1 MDRAQDRTRIGF
13 LHPGAMGVSLA
24 ATAVRGGHE
33 ALWASA
39 GRSAATRARATEHGL
54 VDVGTLDALCARAAV
69 VVSICPPHA
78 AEDVATA
85 VAATGF
91 RGTFVDANAIAPARM
106 ARMAADLRAGGIAV
120 VDGGVIG
127 GPAWTP
133 GTVLHLSGPRASE
146 VAALFAAGPL
156 ATHVLGPDVGTASA
170 LKMVYAARTKGTTAL
185 LLAVLGAAERLGVR
199 DALEAQWEAD
209 APGTTAEAHA
219 RARRATRKAWRF
231 AGEMDE
237 IAATFAAAGMPGGFH
252 AAAATTYRSLAGL
265 KEAEPLPELA
275 DVLAALAGA
284 GDDRRVTDGHPTGE
298 GTSTA
303 PAPGIDPGAG

>member
-1 MDRAQDRTRIGF
+1 MDRAPDRSRIGF
-13 LHPGAMGVSLA
+13 LHPGAMGASLA

-54 VDVGTLDALCARAAV
+54 VDVGTLGALCAQADV

-78 AEDVATA
+78 AEDVASE
-85 VAATGF
+85 VAGAGF

-106 ARMAADLRAGGIAV
+106 ARIAGDLSARGIEV

-133 GTVLHLSGPRASE
+133 GTWLHLSGARAAA
-146 VAALFAAGPL
+146 VAALFGAGPL

-185 LLAVLGAAERLGVR
+185 LLGVLGAAERLGVR
-199 DALEAQWEAD
+199 PALEAQWEAD
-209 APGTTAEAHA
+209 AAGTTAEAHE

-237 IAATFAAAGMPGGFH
+237 IAATFAAAGMPSGFH
-252 AAAATTYRSLAGL
+252 QAAAEVYRAMAGL
-265 KEAEPLPELA
+265 KDAQPLPELD
-275 DVLAALAGA
+275 DVLAALAGTD
-284 GDDRRVTDGHPTGE
+284 GDRRG
-298 GTSTA
+298 
-303 PAPGIDPGAG
+303 

>member
-1 MDRAQDRTRIGF
+1 MDRSHDRSRIGF

-24 ATAVRGGHE
+24 ATAARGGHE

-54 VDVGTLDALCARAAV
+54 VDVGTLDALCARADV

-78 AEDVATA
+78 AEDVAAA
-85 VAATGF
+85 VARSGF
-91 RGTFVDANAIAPARM
+91 RGTFVDANAIAPTRVARI
-106 ARMAADLRAGGIAV
+106 AADLIEHGIEA

-133 GTVLHLSGPRASE
+133 GTWLHLSGPRASE

-156 ATHVLGPDVGTASA
+156 AAHVLGPDVGTASA

-199 DALEAQWEAD
+199 EALEAQWEAD
-209 APGTTAEAHA
+209 AAGTTAEAHD

-237 IAATFAAAGMPGGFH
+237 IAATFEDVGVPSGFHGAAAEV
-252 AAAATTYRSLAGL
+252 YRTLAGF
-265 KEAEPLPELA
+265 KDADPLPELDA
-275 DVLAALAGA
+275 VLAALAGA
-284 GDDRRVTDGHPTGE
+284 GDDRRG
-298 GTSTA
+298 
-303 PAPGIDPGAG
+303 

>member
-39 GRSAATRARATEHGL
+39 GRSAATRARGAEHGL
-54 VDVGTLDALCARAAV
+54 VDVGTLATLCARADAV
-69 VVSICPPHA
+69 VSVCPPHA
-78 AEDVATA
+78 AEDVARA
-85 VAATGF
+85 VADAGF

-106 ARMAADLRAGGIAV
+106 VRIAGELSERGIAV

-133 GTVLHLSGPRASE
+133 GTTLHLSGPGAAA

-156 ATHVLGPDVGTASA
+156 DAHVLGPEVGTASA
-170 LKMVYAARTKGTTAL
+170 LKMVYAARTKGATAL

-199 DALEAQWEAD
+199 GALEAQWEAD
-209 APGTTAEAHA
+209 ASGSTAEAHD

-237 IAATFAAAGMPGGFH
+237 IAATFAAAGMPSGFH
-252 AAAATTYRSLAGL
+252 EAAAATYRSLAGL
-265 KEAEPLPELA
+265 KEAEPLPELG
-275 DVLAALAGA
+275 DVLAALGRDAGGS
-284 GDDRRVTDGHPTGE
+284 GDD
-298 GTSTA
+298 
-303 PAPGIDPGAG
+303 

>member
-1 MDRAQDRTRIGF
+1 MPRTRIGF

-39 GRSAATRARATEHGL
+39 GRGPATHARAREHGL
-54 VDVGTLDALCARAAV
+54 VDVGTLEALAARAAV

-78 AEDVATA
+78 AEEVAHA
-85 VAATGF
+85 VADAGF
-91 RGTFVDANAIAPARM
+91 RGTFVDANAIAPARV
-106 ARMAADLRAGGIAV
+106 ARLARDLGARGLDV

-133 GTVLHLSGPRASE
+133 GTWLHLSGPSAAR

-156 ATHVLGPDVGTASA
+156 ATHVLGPEVGTASA
-170 LKMVYAARTKGTTAL
+170 LKMVYAARTKGATAL

-209 APGTTAEAHA
+209 VGGSTAEAHD

-231 AGEMDE
+231 TGEMEE
-237 IAATFAAAGMPGGFH
+237 IAATFAAAGMPSGFH
-252 AAAATTYRSLAGL
+252 EAAADVYGRLAGL
-265 KEAEPLPELA
+265 KDAEPLP
-275 DVLAALAGA
+275 DVDALLAALARRGA
-284 GDDRRVTDGHPTGE
+284 GE
-298 GTSTA
+298 G
-303 PAPGIDPGAG
+303 

>member
-39 GRSAATRARATEHGL
+39 GRSAATRARAEEHGL
-54 VDVGTLDALCARAAV
+54 VDVGTLAALCARATV

-78 AEDVATA
+78 AEDVAGA
-85 VAATGF
+85 VAAAGF
-91 RGTFVDANAIAPARM
+91 RGTYVDANAIAPTRM
-106 ARMAADLRAGGIAV
+106 ARIAADLGARGIEV

-133 GTVLHLSGPRASE
+133 GTALHLSGARAAE
-146 VAALFAAGPL
+146 VAALFGSGPL
-156 ATHVLGPDVGTASA
+156 ATHVVGPDVGTASA

-185 LLAVLGAAERLGVR
+185 LLAVLGAADRLGVR
-199 DALEAQWEAD
+199 DALEAQWDAD
-209 APGTTAEAHA
+209 AAGTAAEAHE
-219 RARRATRKAWRF
+219 RARRSTRKAWRF

-237 IAATFAAAGMPGGFH
+237 IATTFAAAGMPSGFH
-252 AAAATTYRSLAGL
+252 EAAAEVYRSLAGL
-265 KEAEPLPELA
+265 KDADPLPGLD
-275 DVLAALAGA
+275 DVLAALQKAG
-284 GDDRRVTDGHPTGE
+284 GE
-298 GTSTA
+298 RHG
-303 PAPGIDPGAG
+303 

>member
-1 MDRAQDRTRIGF
+1 MNRTRIGF

-24 ATAVRGGHE
+24 ATAIRGGHE

-39 GRSAATRARATEHGL
+39 GRSAATAARADEHGL
-54 VDVGTLDALCARAAV
+54 VDAGTLEALSAGAAV
-69 VVSICPPHA
+69 IVSICPPDA
-78 AEDVATA
+78 AEDVAAA

-106 ARMAADLRAGGIAV
+106 VRIAAALGGQGIDV

-133 GTVLHLSGPRASE
+133 GTWLHLAGARAAE
-146 VAALFAAGPL
+146 VAALFGAGPL

-199 DALEAQWEAD
+199 GALEAQWEAD
-209 APGTTAEAHA
+209 AAGSTAEAHD
-219 RARRATRKAWRF
+219 RARRSTRKAWRF

-237 IAATFAAAGMPGGFH
+237 IATTFAAAGMPSGFH
-252 AAAATTYRSLAGL
+252 EAAAEVYRSLAGL
-265 KEAEPLPELA
+265 KDVASLPGLDE
-275 DVLAALAGA
+275 VLAALAGP
-284 GDDRRVTDGHPTGE
+284 GDERRG
-298 GTSTA
+298 
-303 PAPGIDPGAG
+303 